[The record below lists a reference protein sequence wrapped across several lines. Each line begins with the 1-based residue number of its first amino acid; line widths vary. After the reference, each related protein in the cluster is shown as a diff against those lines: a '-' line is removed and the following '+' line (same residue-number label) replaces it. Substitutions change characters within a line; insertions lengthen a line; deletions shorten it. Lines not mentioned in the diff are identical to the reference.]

1 MERVFDPF
9 WTSKGFQRAGLGLSG
24 AYGIVTRHGGTITI
38 ESREDAGTTVTIS
51 IPREMEDRRLEP
63 ENAPC
68 SHEQGKHKHTVLVI
82 DDLEPVVKTIKG
94 GLKNL
99 GFEVFTACSGSQGM
113 ELFMAQTPDV
123 VVCDL
128 GMEGL
133 TGWDVNELIKNYCAE
148 QNMPKTPL
156 ILLTGWGEL
165 AESLDAKDQAA
176 VERIVEKPVEINQLA
191 DIIREFIRN

>member
-1 MERVFDPF
+1 M
-9 WTSKGFQRAGLGLSG
+9 
-24 AYGIVTRHGGTITI
+24 
-38 ESREDAGTTVTIS
+38 
-51 IPREMEDRRLEP
+51 
-63 ENAPC
+63 
-68 SHEQGKHKHTVLVI
+68 LVI

-133 TGWDVNELIKNYCAE
+133 TGWDVNEI
-148 QNMPKTPL
+148 
-156 ILLTGWGEL
+156 
-165 AESLDAKDQAA
+165 D
-176 VERIVEKPVEINQLA
+176 
-191 DIIREFIRN
+191 